1 MMKWLYTTT
10 FKARIRISMIL
21 LTVTALVVSGSTS
34 YFIAA
39 GILESKSYQL
49 NQGMIDKSAQALEEK
64 LRKVRLAVLTFM
76 SSDQFNQLILSTS
89 SNKQLDY
96 FNHFKLNQ
104 SLQTPIFQMKLVE
117 PGITSIFI
125 KTPAGEFYS
134 SNEER
139 LKGASFEDSLIYPLL
154 EKYRLP
160 AWVESHEDD
169 LFESRNKV
177 LSLLFVPI
185 IQNTSNVH
193 VVVNVSDD
201 ILSDYLLKNSGDARL
216 IVFTENNQLAF
227 ETDELSRLLAAE
239 PEFRQ
244 RLVNEKGHF
253 EYTFNRTRYLVN
265 YSTVSFPDNW
275 MMVHLIS
282 RNTLLKD
289 VQLIQWVT
297 LSTIFLFAL
306 LAMFMSG
313 KLTRM
318 LLRPL
323 NHLQSVMK
331 KVEQED
337 LSIRFEGRYED
348 ELTHVGLRFNS
359 MLDRV
364 EMLIQERMAA
374 EQAERIAEMKALQA
388 QINPHFLY
396 NTLNTILWK
405 SHSGQQEDVREMI
418 MSLSI
423 LFRTGL
429 NSGEEMTTIGKE
441 LENVTQYL
449 RIQKLCYAHLFVYEI
464 ICDKESEELPI
475 LKLLLQPLVENSIL
489 HGFKDLQGGGVVR
502 ICIEQQQDILQI
514 EVQDNGQGF
523 NTSLVDT
530 GIDNSVCVEH
540 SGFALNNIRQRLA
553 LYYRD
558 AAELSISSNSNTG
571 TIIKIKIP
579 MEFKKDDE
587 G

>member
-10 FKARIRISMIL
+10 FKTRIRISMVL
-21 LTVTALVVSGSTS
+21 LTVAALVVSGSTS

-76 SSDQFNQLILSTS
+76 SSDQFNQLVLSTS
-89 SNKQLDY
+89 SNNQMDY
-96 FNHFKLNQ
+96 FTHFKLNQ

-117 PGITSIFI
+117 PGIMSIFI
-125 KTPAGEFYS
+125 NTPAGEFYS
-134 SNEER
+134 TNEER
-139 LKGASFEDSLIYPLL
+139 LKGTPFEDSLIYPLL

-177 LSLLFVPI
+177 LSILFVPI
-185 IQNTSNVH
+185 IQNTSNIH
-193 VVVNVSDD
+193 VVVNVSDT
-201 ILSDYLLKNSGDARL
+201 ILSNYLLKNSGDAKL

-227 ETDELSRLLAAE
+227 ETDELSRLLAVE

-275 MMVHLIS
+275 MMVHLMA
-282 RNTLLKD
+282 RDTLLHD

-297 LSTIFLFAL
+297 LSTILLFAL

-331 KVEQED
+331 KVEQDD
-337 LSIRFEGRYED
+337 LSTRFEGLYKD

-364 EMLIQERMAA
+364 ELLIQERTAA
-374 EQAERIAEMKALQA
+374 EQAERLAEMKALQA

-405 SHSGQQEDVREMI
+405 SHSGQQEEVREMI
-418 MSLSI
+418 MSLSV

-429 NSGEEMTTIGKE
+429 NSGEELTTVGKE
-441 LENVTQYL
+441 LENITQYL
-449 RIQKLCYAHLFVYEI
+449 RIQKLCYANLFEYEI
-464 ICDKESEELPI
+464 YSDKELEELPI

-489 HGFKDLQGGGVVR
+489 HGFKDIQGGGLINIYVER
-502 ICIEQQQDILQI
+502 LTDTLRI

-523 NTSLVDT
+523 TSSLVEDERKNPA
-530 GIDNSVCVEH
+530 GIEY
-540 SGFALNNIRQRLA
+540 SGFALNNIQQRLS

-558 AAELSISSNSNTG
+558 DAKLNINSKPG
-571 TIIKIKIP
+571 LKTIIQILIP
-579 MEFKKDDE
+579 LEHKKDDAK
-587 G
+587 